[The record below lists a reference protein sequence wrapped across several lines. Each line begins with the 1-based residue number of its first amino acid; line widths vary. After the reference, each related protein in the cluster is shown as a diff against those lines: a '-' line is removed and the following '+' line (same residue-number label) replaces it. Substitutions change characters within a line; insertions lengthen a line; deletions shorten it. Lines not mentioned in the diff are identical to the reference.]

1 MEMMSK
7 PYLSLYGPGFIS
19 YALARG
25 GYSEETAI
33 AFSREH
39 ADENRAGCSDPK
51 TSEPK
56 SERAMGIT
64 CAHKGARKNG
74 DCNC

>member
-1 MEMMSK
+1 
-7 PYLSLYGPGFIS
+7 GPGFIS

-39 ADENRAGCSDPK
+39 ADENRAGCSDPNNFRTK
-51 TSEPK
+51 V
-56 SERAMGIT
+56 
-64 CAHKGARKNG
+64 GACYG
-74 DCNC
+74 DYVRP